1 MAKERCYRKCLVH
14 GRRWEVGDVRDVT
27 TFDESGGPVASPHFR
42 LLEVEDAVE
51 PSKEVFTPKQ
61 QAEIEFAELRG
72 DRVFGIR
79 KALESLDPDDN
90 NNWTIKGQP
99 SLQRVFAIT
108 GFELQRADIVEA
120 WPEFDRDLARERR
133 TKG

>member
-1 MAKERCYRKCLVH
+1 MY
-14 GRRWEVGDVRDVT
+14 GRRWAVGELREVSV
-27 TFDESGGPVASPHFR
+27 FDSEGQPVASTHFR
-42 LLEVEDAVE
+42 LVDAGDVE

-61 QAEIEFAELRG
+61 RAEIEFAEMRG

-79 KALESLDPDDN
+79 KALESLDPEDN
-90 NNWTIKGQP
+90 GNWTIKGQP

-120 WPEFDRDLARERR
+120 WPEFDRELARQLRS
-133 TKG
+133 KS

>member
-1 MAKERCYRKCLVH
+1 MY
-14 GRRWEVGDVRDVT
+14 GRRWEMGESREIDVFDEDGNPVVSTHFRQIEVGD
-27 TFDESGGPVASPHFR
+27 AS
-42 LLEVEDAVE
+42 
-51 PSKEVFTPKQ
+51 PSKEVLSPKQ

-79 KALESLDPDDN
+79 KALESLDPEDN

-108 GFELQRADIVEA
+108 GFEIQRADIVEA

-133 TKG
+133 KA